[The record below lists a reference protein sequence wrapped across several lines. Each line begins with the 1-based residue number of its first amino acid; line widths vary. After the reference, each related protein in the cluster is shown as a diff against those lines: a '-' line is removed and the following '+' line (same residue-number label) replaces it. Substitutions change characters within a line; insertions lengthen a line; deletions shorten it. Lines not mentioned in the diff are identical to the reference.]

1 MPVYNGTLHYI
12 DEKEARRYAGL
23 ARSADFPDKLIS
35 EACLEAQLLAAPQG
49 NYEYYPYDCI
59 SAVIQSTP
67 PLALTGGVIEKHLA
81 DCQQV
86 AVLAVTI
93 GSRIE
98 AAISQHF
105 AQGQYTAAILLD
117 AAATA
122 AVEMVADQVNALIDR
137 QAAKLGCRTTRRFSP
152 GYGNWAV
159 TAQAAVTNLACGQA
173 IGLSVTETSMLEPR
187 KSVTAIVGLAPVQQ
201 PGNSQPSG
209 CQSCQQPNCPSRK
222 IFIEKEPR

>member
-23 ARSADFPDKLIS
+23 ARSGDFPDRLIS
-35 EACLEAQLLAAPQG
+35 EACLEAQILSIPQG
-49 NYEYYPYDCI
+49 NYECYPYDCTN
-59 SAVIQSTP
+59 AVIQSTP
-67 PLALTGGVIEKHLA
+67 PLTLTGGVIEKHLA
-81 DCQQV
+81 GCEQV

-93 GSRIE
+93 GNQIE
-98 AAISQHF
+98 SAISQHF
-105 AQGQYTAAILLD
+105 AQGQYTAAVLLD

-159 TAQAAVTNLACGQA
+159 TAQAAVTALADGQA
-173 IGLSVTETSMLEPR
+173 IGVSVTETSMLEPR
-187 KSVTAIVGLAPVQQ
+187 KSVTAIIGLVPVQQ
-201 PGNSQPSG
+201 PGNTQPSG

-222 IFIEKEPR
+222 MIIEKES